1 MKNYLYILCAFLL
14 AFAGC
19 TKDADVEPIAPAPD
33 GNTQVVLTGF
43 SGRGTRTGFGGAED
57 GAVPFL
63 WSAGDYIWA
72 RNTRSEAIAEG
83 GSQATFIFESIAT
96 ADTYDV
102 FYNLTGPAAAT
113 ALIPAEQT
121 QQAAGELNL
130 GQNGDFGYATA
141 QNGTFTLEHAT
152 SYVWFD
158 TYSSDV
164 TSNLLSITLSVS
176 GGQTIAGEAAFADGK
191 LGDCK
196 GSSSVTLSFGEEGV
210 ALPSQSNDTDVF
222 AAMVLY
228 PADLSTATVSIV
240 YKFADGSVYLQTKS
254 GKTLTPGH
262 TLRLSTQIAKSD
274 CKSSGAFFMT
284 EAGVAEELP
293 TEPIGY
299 LKVVTLGESTL
310 SAEEL
315 TSIAGN
321 LANGAVI
328 DLGEATFAATEFP
341 MDFTRKT
348 NLQEIALPRNIL
360 TFASD
365 TYSGA
370 FYNCTN
376 LKRATLPEGLT
387 AIGANCFRE
396 CSKLE
401 SIALPAT
408 VGSLGNLA
416 FYNCKA
422 LTAIVIP
429 EGVET
434 IPRSLFANCSALTS
448 ATLPSTLKSMES
460 EAFSSTGLKEITI
473 PEGVTSLGN
482 NLFNACKS
490 LESVQLPDALT
501 AIPSKLCY
509 NCSALT
515 TVNMPSKLE
524 TVGSDAFYQCSKLQD
539 VTFPETL
546 QSLDERSFGG
556 CSAFTRIVIDIPE
569 IANYAFWNCANVTSI
584 DLGEKVTSIG
594 RNTFIMANNLQTLT
608 CRAKNAPSLGSTAFG
623 SAGSKVEGK
632 KILYVPA
639 ASYDAYETAWTDV
652 TSQGYALQDINDQ
665 QLTDGIYYRASREAD
680 WVPTLPAT
688 FTALYVR
695 TVGDDAALTASQLN
709 TLVTKISA
717 QSAPV
722 TLDLSMAKFEATEF
736 PTGLAGN
743 AKLGTIKFFENTAS
757 IAAGAFK
764 GCTALTKATVPTGVE
779 IIGESTFEGC
789 TALASLTLPSSVKT
803 VGDKAF
809 KGCSA
814 LVETSLSAIENIGT
828 EAFAGTGLTSAK
840 ISATTL
846 GEKSFRDCTELTAIT
861 LGSATTIPA
870 EMFAGCTAIT
880 TVTIPA
886 SVQTIGASAFD
897 GCSKLATLTLG
908 TGVTTLGD
916 RAFADCGLTA
926 LALPDNVTTLGD
938 GAFSNNPNIATLQFG
953 AGLTAISD
961 NAFATNDAIEN
972 LTIPKT
978 IVTIGAGSFSDWS
991 KLTKLTISGN
1001 TLTSIGSKAFENA
1014 ALLADVYAEPT
1025 TAPAVQA
1032 DSFSGAGTSVQGS
1045 KTFHVASVEA
1055 YSSWTTAAS
1064 GYTMEAL
1071 GPDYLSEGLYY
1082 RASGEDPWKSE
1093 IPQTFTT
1100 LYVKTAG
1107 DNTVMTAEQ
1116 MKAVAD
1122 AVKAL
1127 AAPAT
1132 VDFSEVVY
1140 ESETFP
1146 NSFKSNA
1153 NLAGIVF
1160 PQNVTKTSSAAFQK
1174 TGMTSV
1180 TLLKGIS
1187 YGSNAF
1193 DSCASLVSV
1202 TVEEG
1207 VTEIGNYMFQNTK
1220 LTSVTLP
1227 NSVTKI
1233 NGNAF
1238 ASCTALTT
1246 IDLGTGVVTISDYA
1260 FQKCA
1265 ELTEITFPDA
1275 TETIGQNAFA
1285 GCVKLAKV
1293 SFGKNMKT
1301 INAYSFTGT
1310 SYMGGACPLLGDIT
1324 CRSTTPPTL
1333 KDDYG
1338 TGPFGGSW
1346 YDHAGKDVPAEN
1358 RVIHLPKSTDPVGGT
1373 GAYADSSWAELATD
1387 AYGFTFKYDVEG

>member
-1 MKNYLYILCAFLL
+1 M
-14 AFAGC
+14 
-19 TKDADVEPIAPAPD
+19 
-33 GNTQVVLTGF
+33 LTGF

-72 RNTRSEAIAEG
+72 SNTRSEAIAEG

-121 QQAAGELNL
+121 QQAADELNL
-130 GQNGDFGYATA
+130 GQNGDFGYAKA

-176 GGQTIAGEAAFADGK
+176 GGQTIAGETTFADGK

-210 ALPSQSNDTDVF
+210 ALPSQSSDTDVF

-228 PADLSTATVSIV
+228 PADLSAATVSIV

-262 TLRLSTQIAKSD
+262 TLRLSTQIAKAD

-310 SAEEL
+310 PAEEL

-341 MDFTRKT
+341 LDFARKT

-736 PTGLAGN
+736 PVSLAGN
-743 AKLGTIKFFENTAS
+743 AKLGTIKFFENTTS

-764 GCTALTKATVPTGVE
+764 GCTALTKATVPTGVGT
-779 IIGESTFEGC
+779 IGESTFEEC
-789 TALASLTLPSSVKT
+789 TALAALTLPSSVKT
-803 VGDKAF
+803 IGDKAF
-809 KGCSA
+809 KSCAA
-814 LVETSLSAIENIGT
+814 LADADLASINSIGI

-840 ISATTL
+840 IYATTL

-886 SVQTIGASAFD
+886 SVQTIGASAFE

-908 TGVTTLGD
+908 SGVTTLGD

-938 GAFSNNPNIATLQFG
+938 GAFSNNLNIATLQFG

-1127 AAPAT
+1127 ATPAT

-1160 PQNVTKTSSAAFQK
+1160 PQNVTKTASAAFQK

-1220 LTSVTLP
+1220 LTDVTLP

-1233 NGNAF
+1233 GASAFNGC
-1238 ASCTALTT
+1238 SLTT
-1246 IDLGTGVVTISDYA
+1246 INFGQGVKTIENSA
-1260 FQKCA
+1260 FQNCG
-1265 ELTEITFPDA
+1265 ELTEIILPDA
-1275 TETIGQNAFA
+1275 TETLGQNAF
-1285 GCVKLAKV
+1285 GDCPKLAKI
-1293 SFGKNMKT
+1293 SLGKNMKT
-1301 INAYSFTGT
+1301 LEAYCFVGYSKG
-1310 SYMGGACPLLGDIT
+1310 CPLLGDII
-1324 CRSTTPPTL
+1324 CRATTPPTL

-1373 GAYADSSWAELATD
+1373 GAYADSSWAELATS

>member
-57 GAVPFL
+57 GTVPFL

-83 GSQATFIFESIAT
+83 GSQATFVFESLET

-113 ALIPAEQT
+113 ALIPAKQT

-262 TLRLSTQIAKSD
+262 TLRLSTQIAKAD

-328 DLGEATFAATEFP
+328 DLGETTFAATEFP
-341 MDFTRKT
+341 LDFYRKT
-348 NLQEIALPRNIL
+348 NLQEIALPRNIQ
-360 TFASD
+360 TIADDS
-365 TYSGA
+365 YSGA
-370 FYNCTN
+370 FYNCSN
-376 LKRATLPEGLT
+376 LKRVTLPEGLT

-401 SIALPAT
+401 SIDLPST
-408 VGSLGNLA
+408 VHTLGKLA
-416 FYNCKA
+416 FYNCKV
-422 LTAIVIP
+422 LTSAVIP

-434 IPRSLFANCSALTS
+434 IPQSLFANCSALNDV
-448 ATLPSTLKSMES
+448 TLPSTLKSIES
-460 EAFSSTGLKEITI
+460 SAFEKTGLKEITI
-473 PEGVTSLGN
+473 PESVTTLEDD
-482 NLFNACKS
+482 LFNTCKS
-490 LESVQLPDALT
+490 LERVQLPDALT
-501 AIPSKLCY
+501 EIPKKLCY
-509 NCSALT
+509 QCSALT
-515 TVNMPSKLE
+515 TINMPSKVKDIGE
-524 TVGSDAFYQCSKLQD
+524 EAFYQCSKLQD
-539 VTFPETL
+539 VTLPETL
-546 QSLDERSFGG
+546 ETIGARSFGG
-556 CSAFTRIVIDIPE
+556 CNAFTRIVINIPE
-569 IANYAFWNCANVTSI
+569 ITEYSFWSCANVTSI

-594 RNTFIMANNLQTLT
+594 RNAFITASNLQTIT
-608 CRAKNAPSLGSTAFG
+608 CRAKNAPSLASGAFG

-652 TSQGYALQDINDQ
+652 ISQGYALQDINDQ

-688 FTALYVR
+688 FTALYVS
-695 TVGDDAALTASQLN
+695 TVGDDAALTASQFN
-709 TLVTKISA
+709 TVITKISA

-722 TLDLSMAKFEATEF
+722 TLDLNMAKFEATEF

-828 EAFAGTGLTSAK
+828 EAFAGAGLTSAK

-846 GEKSFRDCTELTAIT
+846 GEKSFRDCTELATVT
-861 LGSATTIPA
+861 LNTATTIPA

-886 SVQTIGASAFD
+886 SVQTIGASAFA

-908 TGVTTLGD
+908 SGVTTLGD

-953 AGLTAISD
+953 AGITAISD

-978 IVTIGAGSFSDWS
+978 IVTIGAGSFADWS

-1025 TAPAVQA
+1025 TAPVVQA
-1032 DSFSGAGTSVQGS
+1032 DSFSSAGTSVQGS

-1071 GPDYLSEGLYY
+1071 GPDYLSEGVYY

-1107 DNTVMTAEQ
+1107 DNTMMTAEQ

-1160 PQNVTKTSSAAFQK
+1160 PQNVTKTASAAFQQ
-1174 TGMTSV
+1174 TGLTSV
-1180 TLLKGIS
+1180 TVLKDIS

-1193 DSCASLVSV
+1193 ASCSSLVSM

-1207 VTEIGNYMFQNTK
+1207 VAEIGNGMFQNTK
-1220 LTSVTLP
+1220 LSSITLP
-1227 NSVTKI
+1227 NSVTTI
-1233 NGNAF
+1233 GSNAF
-1238 ASCTALTT
+1238 NGCPLTT
-1246 IDLGTGVVTISDYA
+1246 IDLGTGVVTVSDYA

>member
-83 GSQATFIFESIAT
+83 GSQATFVFESLET

-262 TLRLSTQIAKSD
+262 TLRLSTQIAKAD

-328 DLGEATFAATEFP
+328 DLGETTFAATEFP
-341 MDFTRKT
+341 LDFYRKT
-348 NLQEIALPRNIL
+348 NLQEIALPRNIQ
-360 TFASD
+360 TIADDS
-365 TYSGA
+365 YSGA
-370 FYNCTN
+370 FYNCSN
-376 LKRATLPEGLT
+376 LKRVTLPEGLT

-401 SIALPAT
+401 SIDLPST
-408 VGSLGNLA
+408 VHTLGKLA
-416 FYNCKA
+416 FYNCKV
-422 LTAIVIP
+422 LTSAVIP

-434 IPRSLFANCSALTS
+434 IPQSLFANCSALNDV
-448 ATLPSTLKSMES
+448 TLPSTLKSIES
-460 EAFSSTGLKEITI
+460 SAFEKTGLKEITI
-473 PEGVTSLGN
+473 PESVTTLEDG
-482 NLFNACKS
+482 LFNTCKS
-490 LESVQLPDALT
+490 LERVQLPDALT
-501 AIPSKLCY
+501 EIPKKLCY
-509 NCSALT
+509 QCSALT
-515 TVNMPSKLE
+515 TINMPSKVKDIGE
-524 TVGSDAFYQCSKLQD
+524 EAFYQCSKLQD
-539 VTFPETL
+539 VTLPETL
-546 QSLDERSFGG
+546 ETIGARSFGG
-556 CSAFTRIVIDIPE
+556 CNAFTRIVINIPE
-569 IANYAFWNCANVTSI
+569 ITEYSFWSCANVTSI

-594 RNTFIMANNLQTLT
+594 RNAFITASNLQTIT
-608 CRAKNAPSLGSTAFG
+608 CRAKNAPSLASGAFG

-652 TSQGYALQDINDQ
+652 ISQGYALQDINDQ

-688 FTALYVR
+688 FTALYVS
-695 TVGDDAALTASQLN
+695 TVGDDAALTASQFN
-709 TLVTKISA
+709 TVITKISA

-722 TLDLSMAKFEATEF
+722 TLDLNMAKFEATEF

-828 EAFAGTGLTSAK
+828 EAFAGAGLTSAK

-846 GEKSFRDCTELTAIT
+846 GEKSFRDCTELATVT
-861 LGSATTIPA
+861 LNTATTIPA

-886 SVQTIGASAFD
+886 SVQTIGASAFA

-908 TGVTTLGD
+908 SGVTTLGD

-953 AGLTAISD
+953 AGITAISD

-978 IVTIGAGSFSDWS
+978 IVTIGAGSFADWS

-1025 TAPAVQA
+1025 TAPVVQA
-1032 DSFSGAGTSVQGS
+1032 DSFSSAGTSVQGS

-1071 GPDYLSEGLYY
+1071 GPDYLSEGVYY

-1107 DNTVMTAEQ
+1107 DNTMMTAEQ

-1160 PQNVTKTSSAAFQK
+1160 PQNVTKTASAAFQQ
-1174 TGMTSV
+1174 TGLTSV
-1180 TLLKGIS
+1180 TVLKDIS

-1193 DSCASLVSV
+1193 ASCSSLVSM

-1207 VTEIGNYMFQNTK
+1207 VAEIGNGMFQNTK
-1220 LTSVTLP
+1220 LSSITLP
-1227 NSVTKI
+1227 NSVTTI
-1233 NGNAF
+1233 GSNAF
-1238 ASCTALTT
+1238 NGCPLTT
-1246 IDLGTGVVTISDYA
+1246 IDLGTGVVTVSDYA

-1265 ELTEITFPDA
+1265 ELTEIYFPDA

-1293 SFGKNMKT
+1293 SFGKHMKT

-1373 GAYADSSWAELATD
+1373 GAYADSSWAELVTD

>member
-33 GNTQVVLTGF
+33 GNAQVVLTGF

-72 RNTRSEAIAEG
+72 SNTRSEAIAEG

-130 GQNGDFGYATA
+130 GQNGDFGYAKA

-210 ALPSQSNDTDVF
+210 ALPSQSSDTDVF

-228 PADLSTATVSIV
+228 PADLSAATVSIV

-262 TLRLSTQIAKSD
+262 TLRLSTQIAKAD

-341 MDFTRKT
+341 LDFARKT

-556 CSAFTRIVIDIPE
+556 CSAFTRIIIDIPA

-594 RNTFIMANNLQTLT
+594 RNAFISASNLQTIT
-608 CRAKNAPSLGSTAFG
+608 CRAENAPSLGNSAFG
-623 SAGSKVEGK
+623 SAGSKVEGA

-665 QLTDGIYYRASREAD
+665 QLTDGIYYRASRETD

-695 TVGDDAALTASQLN
+695 TVGDDAALTASQFN
-709 TLVTKISA
+709 TVITKISA

-722 TLDLSMAKFEATEF
+722 TLDLNMAKFEATEF

-886 SVQTIGASAFD
+886 SVQTIGASAFE

-908 TGVTTLGD
+908 SGVTTLGD

-961 NAFATNDAIEN
+961 NAFATNNAIES

-978 IVTIGAGSFSDWS
+978 IATIGAGSFANWS

-1107 DNTVMTAEQ
+1107 DNTVMTTAQ
-1116 MKAVAD
+1116 MKSVAD
-1122 AVKAL
+1122 AVLAL

-1140 ESETFP
+1140 ESTTFP

-1160 PQNVTKTSSAAFQK
+1160 PQNVTATASAAFQK

-1180 TLLKGIS
+1180 TVLKDIS

-1233 NGNAF
+1233 GASAFNGC
-1238 ASCTALTT
+1238 SLTT
-1246 IDLGTGVVTISDYA
+1246 INFGQGVKTIENSA
-1260 FQKCA
+1260 FQNCG
-1265 ELTEITFPDA
+1265 ELTEIILPDA
-1275 TETIGQNAFA
+1275 TETLGQNAF
-1285 GCVKLAKV
+1285 GDCPKLAKI
-1293 SFGKNMKT
+1293 SLGKNMKT
-1301 INAYSFTGT
+1301 LEAYCFVGYSKG
-1310 SYMGGACPLLGDIT
+1310 CPLLGDII
-1324 CRSTTPPTL
+1324 CRATTPPTL

-1338 TGPFGGSW
+1338 TGPFGGGWSPV
-1346 YDHAGKDVPAEN
+1346 AGKDVPAEN
-1358 RVIHLPKSTDPVGGT
+1358 RIIHLPKSADLVGGT
-1373 GAYADSSWAELATD
+1373 GAYADSSWVKLTSST
-1387 AYGFTFKYDVEG
+1387 YGFAFKYDVEG

>member
-63 WSAGDYIWA
+63 WSADDYIWA

-83 GSQATFIFESIAT
+83 GSQATFVFESLET

-130 GQNGDFGYATA
+130 GQNGDFGYAKA

-176 GGQTIAGEAAFADGK
+176 GGQTIAGETTFADGK

-196 GSSSVTLSFGEEGV
+196 GSSSVTLSFGEEGI
-210 ALPSQSNDTDVF
+210 ALPSQSSDTDVF

-228 PADLSTATVSIV
+228 PADLSAATVSIV

-262 TLRLSTQIAKSD
+262 TLRLSTQIAKAD

-341 MDFTRKT
+341 LDFARKT

-387 AIGANCFRE
+387 AIGANCFRV

-401 SIALPAT
+401 SIDLPAT

-594 RNTFIMANNLQTLT
+594 RNTFIMANNLQTIT

-665 QLTDGIYYRASREAD
+665 QLTDGIYYRASRETD

-695 TVGDDAALTASQLN
+695 TVGDDAALTASQFN
-709 TLVTKISA
+709 TVITKISA

-722 TLDLSMAKFEATEF
+722 TLDLNMAKFEATEF

-886 SVQTIGASAFD
+886 SVQTIGASAFE

-908 TGVTTLGD
+908 SGVTTLGD

-938 GAFSNNPNIATLQFG
+938 GAFSNNPNIASIKFG
-953 AGLTAISD
+953 AGITAISD
-961 NAFATNDAIEN
+961 NAFATNDAIES

-978 IVTIGAGSFSDWS
+978 IATIGTGSFANWS

-1014 ALLADVYAEPT
+1014 VLLADVYAEPT

-1071 GPDYLSEGLYY
+1071 GPDYLSEGVYY
-1082 RASGEDPWKSE
+1082 RATASDAWSSE
-1093 IPQTFTT
+1093 IPSTFTT
-1100 LYVKTAG
+1100 LYIKTAG

-1160 PQNVTKTSSAAFQK
+1160 PQNVTKTASAAFQK

-1220 LTSVTLP
+1220 LTDVTLP
-1227 NSVTKI
+1227 NSVTTI
-1233 NGNAF
+1233 GSNAF
-1238 ASCTALTT
+1238 NSCPLTT
-1246 IDLGTGVVTISDYA
+1246 INLGAGVVTISDYA

-1373 GAYADSSWAELATD
+1373 GAYADSSWAELATE

>member
-83 GSQATFIFESIAT
+83 GSQATFVFESLET

-121 QQAAGELNL
+121 QQAADELNL
-130 GQNGDFGYATA
+130 GQNGDFGYAKA

-176 GGQTIAGEAAFADGK
+176 GGQTIAGETTFADGK

-210 ALPSQSNDTDVF
+210 ALPSQSSDTDVF

-228 PADLSTATVSIV
+228 PADLSAATVSIV

-262 TLRLSTQIAKSD
+262 TLRLSTQIAKAD

-310 SAEEL
+310 PAEEL

-341 MDFTRKT
+341 LDFARKT

-524 TVGSDAFYQCSKLQD
+524 TVGSDAFYNCGKLQD

-546 QSLDERSFGG
+546 KSLDERSFGG
-556 CSAFTRIVIDIPE
+556 CSAFTRIIIDIPA

-594 RNTFIMANNLQTLT
+594 RNAFISASNLQTIT
-608 CRAKNAPSLGSTAFG
+608 CRAENAPSLGNSAFG
-623 SAGSKVEGK
+623 SAGSKVEGA

-665 QLTDGIYYRASREAD
+665 QLTDGIYYRASRETD

-695 TVGDDAALTASQLN
+695 TVGDDAALTASQFN
-709 TLVTKISA
+709 TVITKISA

-722 TLDLSMAKFEATEF
+722 TLDLNMAKFEATEF

-743 AKLGTIKFFENTAS
+743 AKLGTIKFFENTTS

-764 GCTALTKATVPTGVE
+764 GCTALTKATVPTGVGT
-779 IIGESTFEGC
+779 IGESTFEEC
-789 TALASLTLPSSVKT
+789 TALAALTLPSSVKT
-803 VGDKAF
+803 IGDKAF
-809 KGCSA
+809 KSCAA
-814 LVETSLSAIENIGT
+814 LADADLASINSIGI

-840 ISATTL
+840 IYATTL

-886 SVQTIGASAFD
+886 SVQTIGASAFE

-908 TGVTTLGD
+908 SGVTTLGD

-1100 LYVKTAG
+1100 LYVKTVG
-1107 DNTVMTAEQ
+1107 DNTVMTAAQ
-1116 MKAVAD
+1116 MKSVAD
-1122 AVKAL
+1122 AVLAL

-1140 ESETFP
+1140 ESTTFP

-1160 PQNVTKTSSAAFQK
+1160 PQNVTATASAAFQK

-1180 TLLKGIS
+1180 TVLKDIS

-1220 LTSVTLP
+1220 LTDVTLP

-1233 NGNAF
+1233 GASAFNGC
-1238 ASCTALTT
+1238 SLTT
-1246 IDLGTGVVTISDYA
+1246 INFGQGVKTIENSA
-1260 FQKCA
+1260 FQNCG
-1265 ELTEITFPDA
+1265 ELTEIILPDA
-1275 TETIGQNAFA
+1275 TETLGQNAF
-1285 GCVKLAKV
+1285 GDCPKLAKI
-1293 SFGKNMKT
+1293 SLGKNMKT
-1301 INAYSFTGT
+1301 LEAYCFVGYSKG
-1310 SYMGGACPLLGDIT
+1310 CPLLGDII
-1324 CRSTTPPTL
+1324 CRATTPPTL

-1338 TGPFGGSW
+1338 TGPFGGGWSPV
-1346 YDHAGKDVPAEN
+1346 AGKDVPAEN
-1358 RVIHLPKSTDPVGGT
+1358 RIIHLPKSADLVGGT
-1373 GAYADSSWAELATD
+1373 GAYADSSWVKLTSST
-1387 AYGFTFKYDVEG
+1387 YGFAFKYDVEG

>member
-83 GSQATFIFESIAT
+83 GSQATFVFESLET

-328 DLGEATFAATEFP
+328 DLGEATFATTEFP

-736 PTGLAGN
+736 PVSLAGN
-743 AKLGTIKFFENTAS
+743 AKLGTIKFFENTTS

-764 GCTALTKATVPTGVE
+764 GCTALTKATVPTGVGT
-779 IIGESTFEGC
+779 IGESTFEEC
-789 TALASLTLPSSVKT
+789 TALAALTLPSSVKT
-803 VGDKAF
+803 IGDKAF
-809 KGCSA
+809 KSCAA
-814 LVETSLSAIENIGT
+814 LADADLASINSIGI

-840 ISATTL
+840 IYATTL

-870 EMFAGCTAIT
+870 EMFAGCTSIT
-880 TVTIPA
+880 TVTIPK
-886 SVQTIGASAFD
+886 SIETIGTSAFD

-926 LALPDNVTTLGD
+926 LSLPDNVTTLGD
-938 GAFSNNPNIATLQFG
+938 GAFSNNPNIASIKFG
-953 AGLTAISD
+953 AGITAISD
-961 NAFATNDAIEN
+961 NAFATNNAIES

-978 IVTIGAGSFSDWS
+978 IATIGTGSFANWS

-1014 ALLADVYAEPT
+1014 VLLADVYAEPT

-1071 GPDYLSEGLYY
+1071 GPDYLSEGVYY
-1082 RASGEDPWKSE
+1082 RATASDAWSSE
-1093 IPQTFTT
+1093 IPSTFAT
-1100 LYVKTAG
+1100 LYVKTVG
-1107 DNTVMTAEQ
+1107 DNTVMTTAQ
-1116 MKAVAD
+1116 MKSVAD
-1122 AVKAL
+1122 AVLAL

-1140 ESETFP
+1140 ESTTFP

-1160 PQNVTKTSSAAFQK
+1160 PQNVTATASAAFQK

-1180 TLLKGIS
+1180 TVLKDIS

-1193 DSCASLVSV
+1193 DSCASLVSM

-1233 NGNAF
+1233 GASAFNGC
-1238 ASCTALTT
+1238 SLTT
-1246 IDLGTGVVTISDYA
+1246 INFGQGVKTIENSA
-1260 FQKCA
+1260 FQNCG
-1265 ELTEITFPDA
+1265 ELTEIILPDA
-1275 TETIGQNAFA
+1275 TETLGQNAF
-1285 GCVKLAKV
+1285 GDCPKLAKI
-1293 SFGKNMKT
+1293 SLGKNMKT
-1301 INAYSFTGT
+1301 LEAYCFVGYSKG
-1310 SYMGGACPLLGDIT
+1310 CPLLGDII
-1324 CRSTTPPTL
+1324 CRATTPPTL

-1338 TGPFGGSW
+1338 TGPFGGGWSPV
-1346 YDHAGKDVPAEN
+1346 AGKDVPAEN
-1358 RVIHLPKSTDPVGGT
+1358 RIIHLPKSADLVGGT
-1373 GAYADSSWAELATD
+1373 GAYADSSWVKLTSST
-1387 AYGFTFKYDVEG
+1387 YGFAFKYDVEG